1 VDLLFVQFQYFNLL
15 SSVPGFWRFLMSEVI
30 TPPGT
35 TEPVF
40 GLQIFTESNVFVTQ
54 LPDGTVS
61 VFQPVPPPGVD
72 PDVTIIAEN
81 PLDTTNYFIVTD
93 GDDLVIT
100 AAGDDDI
107 FTTLGDDI
115 VYAGIGDDTV
125 FGGVGDDRLF
135 GGSGDDALFGGGGED
150 FIRGGAGND
159 EIDGGAG
166 NDNLFGGAGN
176 DRIVGG
182 AGDDAMQGG
191 DGNDTLVAGRGSDVM
206 TGGKGSDRF
215 QLSRTATVGLDRV
228 TDFNPDEDII
238 EISRALLP
246 ASNLRPGR
254 LEESDFDVVGKLGSG
269 VTAKIVYESSTGLIY
284 YNPGR
289 NGSSPVALLEVEKNL
304 TVAADAFRIIG

>member
-1 VDLLFVQFQYFNLL
+1 
-15 SSVPGFWRFLMSEVI
+15 MSEVI
-30 TPPGT
+30 VPPGT

-40 GLQIFTESNVFVTQ
+40 GLQIFTQSNVFVDQ
-54 LPDGTVS
+54 LPDGTVT
-61 VFQPVPPPGVD
+61 VFQPTPPAGVD

-100 AAGDDDI
+100 AAGEDEI
-107 FTTLGDDI
+107 FTTLGDDT
-115 VYAGIGDDTV
+115 VYAGLGDDTV
-125 FGGVGDDRLF
+125 FGGADNDRLF
-135 GGSGDDALFGGGGED
+135 GGSGDDALFGGNGED

-166 NDNLFGGAGN
+166 NDNLFGGTGN

-182 AGDDAMQGG
+182 SGDDAMRGG
-191 DGNDTLVAGRGSDVM
+191 DGNDTLVAGRGADVM
-206 TGGKGSDRF
+206 TGGKGNDRF
-215 QLSRTATVGLDRV
+215 QLGRNATVGLDRV

-246 ASNLRPGR
+246 SSNLRPGR
-254 LEESDFDVVGKLGSG
+254 LEDGDFDVVTKLGSG

-284 YNPGR
+284 YNPSR
-289 NGSSPVALLEVEKNL
+289 SGSAPVPLLEVDKNL